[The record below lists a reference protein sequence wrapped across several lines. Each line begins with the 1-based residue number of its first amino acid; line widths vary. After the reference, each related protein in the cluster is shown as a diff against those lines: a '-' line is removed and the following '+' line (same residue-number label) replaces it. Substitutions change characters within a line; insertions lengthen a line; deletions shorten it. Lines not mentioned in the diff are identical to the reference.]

1 MPKTATLQQIA
12 KRAGVSVST
21 VSRALNGNVRVDP
34 DTRAR
39 IRAAMNRLNYR
50 ARHLS
55 DETLAPPTTHLLG
68 LLMPEG
74 MQALGLNTSIYGAVA
89 DAIRT
94 TAEAAGYGVTI
105 STYTNSPEIVTVG
118 DRLLAQKNLAGAIL
132 FRTRLAD
139 ESFDWLRELQLP
151 FVVLGRLYDRDPFH
165 CVGVDNR
172 QAGFLATQHLLD
184 QGHRRIAFLNGPR
197 EVAPTVLRLE
207 GFRNAMRAANIPP
220 RESWV
225 VESKYDPQLAT
236 ELTRQLLSGAERPT
250 ALIAANDRVAWAI
263 IRAIQAHG
271 LSVPRDLSVIGF
283 DDAEES
289 SHFTPPLTT
298 VRIEWRAMAELAT
311 RMLLEILARRNI
323 SRVYVAIEPKLIVR
337 ESTASPQE
345 VK

>member
-1 MPKTATLQQIA
+1 MPKTATLQQVA

-34 DTRAR
+34 ETRNR

-50 ARHLS
+50 AR
-55 DETLAPPTTHLLG
+55 DTANETFATPTTHMLG

-74 MQALGLNTSIYGAVA
+74 MQVLGLNTSVYGAVA
-89 DAIRT
+89 EAIRT
-94 TAEAAGYGVTI
+94 IAEASGYGVTL
-105 STYTNSPEIVTVG
+105 STYTNTPDVVTVG
-118 DRLLAQKNLAGAIL
+118 DRLLAQQKLDGVIL

-151 FVVLGRLYDRDPFH
+151 FVVIGRLYDRDPFH

-172 QAGFLATQHLLD
+172 QAGYLATQHLLD
-184 QGHRRIAFLNGPR
+184 LGHRRIAFLIGPR
-197 EVAPTVLRLE
+197 EVPPTLLRLE
-207 GFRNAMRAANIPP
+207 GFRNAMRAANLTP

-225 VESKYDPQLAT
+225 IESKYDAQFAT
-236 ELTRQLLSGAERPT
+236 ELTRQLVT
-250 ALIAANDRVAWAI
+250 ASEPPSAIIAANDRVAWAI
-263 IRAIQAHG
+263 IRTIQAHG
-271 LSVPRDLSVIGF
+271 LSVPGDISVVGF

-298 VRIEWRAMAELAT
+298 VRIEWREMAEIAT
-311 RMLLEILARRNI
+311 RMLIEILSRRNI
-323 SRVYVAIEPKLIVR
+323 TRVYVAIEPKLIVR

-345 VK
+345 AK